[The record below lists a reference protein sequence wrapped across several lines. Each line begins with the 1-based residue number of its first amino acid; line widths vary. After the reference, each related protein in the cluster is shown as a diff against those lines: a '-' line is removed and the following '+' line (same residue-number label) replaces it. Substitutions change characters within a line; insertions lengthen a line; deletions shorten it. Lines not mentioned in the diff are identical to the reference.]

1 MIGQFFA
8 EASLVVGGLVLF
20 AAMVGA
26 RELGAFARRVADR
39 RHESAPTSESDA
51 NVLLSV
57 ALGLLSLLLGFA
69 FSLALSRYDDRR
81 ELVASEASAIGTAA
95 QRIGLLDAPARD
107 VLMRE
112 LRDYT
117 AVRASSGL
125 TINEEKRRLLDRK
138 ADGLSIRLVESTL
151 TAVFPLRGTSTAPV
165 VLDGIDRALDL
176 ADRRRAAAD
185 AKLPSLVVGT
195 LVTYCVVVAGL
206 FGYALTSTASRNRVA
221 SYLLFALFASV
232 IAMILDLDRPHGGA
246 IIVGQEP
253 MTSVLQKLTN

>member
-1 MIGQFFA
+1 MARPKPAIVFIFITLFLDIFGIGVIVPVLPK
-8 EASLVVGGLVLF
+8 LVEQLQGGNVQAAAHSVGW
-20 AAMVGA
+20 
-26 RELGAFARRVADR
+26 LGALYALMQFIF
-39 RHESAPTSESDA
+39 SP
-51 NVLLSV
+51 VLGSLS
-57 ALGLLSLLLGFA
+57 
-69 FSLALSRYDDRR
+69 
-81 ELVASEASAIGTAA
+81 
-95 QRIGLLDAPARD
+95 
-107 VLMRE
+107 
-112 LRDYT
+112 
-117 AVRASSGL
+117 
-125 TINEEKRRLLDRK
+125 DRK
-138 ADGLSIRLVESTL
+138 ADSLSIRLVESTL
-151 TAVFPLRGTSTAPV
+151 AAVFPLRGTSTATV

-253 MTSVLQKLTN
+253 MTAVLQKLPS